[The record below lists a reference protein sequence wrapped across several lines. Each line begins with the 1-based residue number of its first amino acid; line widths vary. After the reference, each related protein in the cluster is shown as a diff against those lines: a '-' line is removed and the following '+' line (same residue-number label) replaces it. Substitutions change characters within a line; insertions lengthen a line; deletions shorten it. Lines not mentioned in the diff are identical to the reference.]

1 MDSTASPAQPI
12 PAAAPDDAD
21 LRPREPGFRGVIRI
35 GMALGLAPFAIGAI
49 VGDYA
54 LYRDARS
61 MLDLP
66 NTDALHPSEE
76 QMQALVDL
84 AESGNNVAISLF
96 QQAGRALDLEPS
108 RFPPRDRF
116 AIQWH
121 RSDPMQSEQR
131 AVSDAEAF
139 ARRRGLGR
147 VRQNE
152 RRRRTTRA
160 LERELGREAA
170 LRGKSTQVSVV
181 ACSRKLVSV
190 VRPIVRQ
197 MRSEGAAIRG
207 SRADG
212 YDNEGSEHNEPFGPE
227 QEQTSDL
234 ARRVATVTRAR
245 LT

>member
-1 MDSTASPAQPI
+1 VQDRRAAVARRSERVQLEPHLKAATTLGGDVDYDSLAKRHEWDHDSITAAGPP
-12 PAAAPDDAD
+12 
-21 LRPREPGFRGVIRI
+21 LEL
-35 GMALGLAPFAIGAI
+35 ALDC
-49 VGDYA
+49 VTT
-54 LYRDARS
+54 
-61 MLDLP
+61 M
-66 NTDALHPSEE
+66 
-76 QMQALVDL
+76 
-84 AESGNNVAISLF
+84 
-96 QQAGRALDLEPS
+96 RALDLEPS